1 MTILELLQKMFNAT
15 EDQTNAFMEQMKANK
30 IYTSSEENMDIR
42 YGKLK
47 TQHAGVQEQ
56 LTKANA
62 TIEELQKANAGNAEL
77 QQTVTTYQTENEQ
90 LKAKLEKAMIESD
103 AKVALL
109 AAGAKDI
116 EYAMFKLMAKGEM
129 VRGEDGKVKDL
140 TEKIDA
146 LKTQLPDQ
154 FPSSKKIYQEFKLPN
169 TADTGDALTRES
181 VLKKPYAE
189 RMKLYSEDPEAYREI
204 MSKE

>member
-1 MTILELLQKMFNAT
+1 MTILELLQKVFNAT
-15 EDQTNAFMEQMKANK
+15 EEQAADFMEQMKSNK
-30 IYTSSEENMDIR
+30 IYTASEENMDIR
-42 YGKLK
+42 FGKLK

-77 QQTVTTYQTENEQ
+77 QKTVTAYQTENEQ

-116 EYAMFKLMAKGEM
+116 DYAMFKLMEKGEM
-129 VRGEDGKVKDL
+129 IRGEDGKVKDL
-140 TEKIDA
+140 DDKIAA
-146 LKTQLPDQ
+146 LKNQKPDQ
-154 FPSSKKIYQEFKLPN
+154 FHGGSKKIYQEFKLPN
-169 TADTGDALTRES
+169 NPNTDS
-181 VLKKPYAE
+181 
-189 RMKLYSEDPEAYREI
+189 DPEPKSLEEALRFAYETNN
-204 MSKE
+204 E

>member
-62 TIEELQKANAGNAEL
+62 TIEELQKANAGNEAL
-77 QQTVTTYQTENEQ
+77 QQTVTAYQTENEQ
-90 LKAKLEKAMIESD
+90 LKAKLQKAMIESD

-116 EYAMFKLMAKGEM
+116 GYAMFKLQEKGEM
-129 VRGEDGKVKDL
+129 IMGDDGKVKDL
-140 TEKIDA
+140 DDKIDA
-146 LKTQLPDQ
+146 LKTQLPEH
-154 FPSSKKIYQEFKLPN
+154 FANGSKKIYQEFKLPTNPN
-169 TADTGDALTRES
+169 TDN
-181 VLKKPYAE
+181 
-189 RMKLYSEDPEAYREI
+189 DPEPKSLEEALRFAYETNN
-204 MSKE
+204 E